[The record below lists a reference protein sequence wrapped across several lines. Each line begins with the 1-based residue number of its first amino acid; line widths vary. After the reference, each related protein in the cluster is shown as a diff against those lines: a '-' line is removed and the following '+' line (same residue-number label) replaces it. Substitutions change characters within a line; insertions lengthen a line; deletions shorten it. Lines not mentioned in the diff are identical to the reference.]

1 MGLPPSKFW
10 VEASCD
16 MSKYLKRK
24 CLLAL
29 DAIHARGVLY
39 NSIELRNI
47 LINEH
52 GDVFFINF
60 HQSRSITPEISMCI
74 PQASDED
81 LLLEKR
87 LLRFKLDYEDSRVQE
102 VERRR
107 RALTRRR
114 IQNERTAHI
123 ARGEGVPTLTADDEK
138 EIRDSDDVPIPKA
151 DSWFNCWLVRDSEPE
166 CHIVS
171 GDSEEHVATAINEFL
186 AREYEMLDKDSME
199 NTGGEHRN
207 AQARDQE
214 SSSGTLSTQIHATE
228 APVLRRSPRRARVN
242 GGPKVDRPA
251 KPCNPEV
258 IHIPHRGYKGT
269 GGFIVPNQFNLNEAS
284 RLRFLFCQQRSQVE
298 GIECQGAQDSLDQF
312 RPEYH
317 GLKDCK
323 DSTSIGG
330 ATIKKSPK
338 RPRDAGDEK
347 PSGETPQKRARQESA
362 SFSCPPPE
370 GSKSQKGAYQS
381 SASPSRPLPAREKE
395 RGTCEE
401 SASAFRSS
409 SAKEKPQKRARQE
422 SAPSSRPPTAISKS
436 QKGAH
441 QSSTT
446 PSRSLPAREK
456 SQKGAREE
464 SASAIRPPSTKERP
478 QKRAR
483 RESASSSRLPP
494 ESSKSQKGAHQSS
507 ASSSRSLTSS
517 RKSKQHPKERIYKRR
532 DDS

>member
-199 NTGGEHRN
+199 NAGGEHRN

-214 SSSGTLSTQIHATE
+214 TSSGTLSTQIHATE

-284 RLRFLFCQQRSQVE
+284 RLRFLFCQQRSQIE
-298 GIECQGAQDSLDQF
+298 GIECQGAQGSLDQF

-317 GLKDCK
+317 GLKNCK
-323 DSTSIGG
+323 DSTSIG

-464 SASAIRPPSTKERP
+464 SASASRPPSTKERP

-494 ESSKSQKGAHQSS
+494 EGSKSQKGAHQSS